1 MRPEKEDV
9 FKGDPAVIGKV
20 NLALP
25 SLDGQTSPSDLA
37 ECFHQA
43 SQSAEPGPGAVYS
56 FLSQLCTIGEVFDH
70 SVRPFAPMWQEEGRR
85 SLLPEDLSARDLK
98 WIAELATR
106 AAHPVLRARLFDLLW
121 VENRD
126 HAACAEA
133 ARHYLLR
140 AKLNDLPRKWHRA
153 VSSYQRA
160 LQLAATVGRGK
171 PLFREIA
178 DALLAAARDEAV
190 DHPSAR
196 ICQLMKLMLRQR
208 IGDPAEF
215 AARAAGLSDRCK
227 QSGHLEL
234 AQTYRNLEA
243 DWCHA
248 EGNEAGENAARLA
261 AAELMV
267 EIAEA
272 RLQRPA
278 GGAMSAS
285 SMLVD
290 AIEAMRRAGG
300 DPARVQ
306 QLRARLAELQ
316 RKSRSEMG
324 LFRHKFDITAA
335 VKASQ
340 ESVVGLP
347 FPEALVRFLLTVP
360 LVNPAKF
367 REEVLESSRQ
377 SPLTSFIGRTNVDEK
392 GRTVSHE
399 PGLFLKEGAEF
410 EAALEL
416 RMFSYAA
423 QATWGIRVSN
433 FITPARLQILNDH
446 QPSFNELFDTLVRNN
461 PFVPPGHEEIF
472 LRGIHAGFHGDFIVA
487 AHLLVPQVENS
498 LRHILEE
505 QGVDVSNLQS
515 DRTQPVKILSGL
527 LAMEPAK
534 KILGASLHWE
544 IRGHLLEKTG
554 FDFRNR
560 VAHGFVGD
568 AECRSSA
575 GVATWWLVLR
585 LCLHFAMTGGA
596 EYKDDDDTG

>member
-9 FKGDPAVIGKV
+9 FKGDPAIIGTV
-20 NLALP
+20 DLALP
-25 SLDGQTSPSDLA
+25 SLDDQTCPSDLA
-37 ECFHQA
+37 ECFHLA
-43 SQSAEPGPGAVYS
+43 SQTAEPGSGSVYS
-56 FLSQLCTIGEVFDH
+56 FLSQLCSIGEAFDN
-70 SVRPFAPMWQEEGRR
+70 SARPFAPMWQEEGRR
-85 SLLPEDLSARDLK
+85 SLLPEDLSSRDVK
-98 WIAELATR
+98 CIAELAART
-106 AAHPVLRARLFDLLW
+106 AHPVLRARLFDLLW

-126 HAACAEA
+126 HTACAEA
-133 ARHYLLR
+133 ARHYLVR
-140 AKLNDLPRKWHRA
+140 AKLNDLPRKWHRS

-160 LQLAATVGRGK
+160 LQLAGPLGRGK
-171 PLFREIA
+171 PLYEEA
-178 DALLAAARDEAV
+178 AEALMAAARDEAV

-196 ICQLMKLMLRQR
+196 VCQLMRLMLRQR
-208 IGDPAEF
+208 IGDRAEF
-215 AARAAGLSDRCK
+215 AGRAAGLSDGCRK
-227 QSGHLEL
+227 SGHLEL
-234 AQTYRNLEA
+234 AHTYRNLEA
-243 DWCHA
+243 DWRHA
-248 EGNEAGENAARLA
+248 EGNKAAEKSARLA

-290 AIEAMRRAGG
+290 AIETMRRAGG
-300 DPARVQ
+300 DPARVDE
-306 QLRARLAELQ
+306 LRVRLAELQ
-316 RKSRSEMG
+316 RKARSEMG
-324 LFRHKFDITAA
+324 VFRHKFDITAA

-340 ESVVGLP
+340 ESVAGLP
-347 FPEALVRFLLTVP
+347 FPEALLRFLLTVP
-360 LVNPAKF
+360 LINPVRL
-367 REEVLESSRQ
+367 REEVLESARQ
-377 SPLTSFIGRTNVDEK
+377 NPLMAFIGRTNVDEK

-399 PGLFLKEGAEF
+399 PGLFLKEGPEF

-416 RMFSYAA
+416 RMFSDAV
-423 QATWGIRVSN
+423 QATWAIRVSN
-433 FITPARLQILNDH
+433 FITPARLQIVNDH
-446 QPSFNELFDTLVRNN
+446 QPSFNELFDTLVRHN
-461 PFVPPGHEEIF
+461 PFVPPDHEETF

-527 LAMEPAK
+527 LAMEQAK
-534 KILGASLHWE
+534 NILGASLHWE
-544 IRGHLLEKTG
+544 IRGHLIEKAG

-568 AECRSSA
+568 AECGSAA

-585 LCLHFAMTGGA
+585 LCLHFAITGGA
-596 EYKDDDDTG
+596 QYKDEEPSA

>member
-9 FKGDPAVIGKV
+9 FKGDPAIIGTLD
-20 NLALP
+20 LALP
-25 SLDGQTSPSDLA
+25 SLEGQTLPSDLA

-43 SQSAEPGPGAVYS
+43 SQKAESGPGAVYS
-56 FLSQLCTIGEVFDH
+56 FLSQLCTIGEAFDH
-70 SVRPFAPMWQEEGRR
+70 SVRPFAPMWQDAGRR
-85 SLLPEDLSARDLK
+85 SLLPEDMSSRDLQCV
-98 WIAELATR
+98 AGLATR

-121 VENRD
+121 VEDRD
-126 HAACAEA
+126 HTACAEA
-133 ARHYLLR
+133 ARSYLGR
-140 AKLNDLPRKWHRA
+140 AKLNDVPRKWHLA

-160 LQLAATVGRGK
+160 LQLAGPLGRGK
-171 PLFREIA
+171 PLYQEA
-178 DALLAAARDEAV
+178 AEALMAAARDEAV

-196 ICQLMKLMLRQR
+196 VCQLMRLMLRQR
-208 IGDPAEF
+208 IGDQSEF
-215 AARAAGLSDRCK
+215 AARADTLSKRCK
-227 QSGHLEL
+227 QAGHLEL

-243 DWCHA
+243 DWRHT
-248 EGNEAGENAARLA
+248 EGNEAAEKSARIA

-267 EIAEA
+267 EIADA

-300 DPARVQ
+300 DPARVD
-306 QLRARLAELQ
+306 QLRARLSELQ
-316 RKSRSEMG
+316 RKSRAEMG

-335 VKASQ
+335 VNAAR
-340 ESVVGLP
+340 ESVAGLS
-347 FPEALVRFLLTVP
+347 FPDALLRFLLAVP
-360 LVNPAKF
+360 LVNPVKL
-367 REEVLESSRQ
+367 REEVLESARQ
-377 SPLTSFIGRTNVDEK
+377 NPLLAFLDKTNVDEK
-392 GRTVSHE
+392 GRTVTHE
-399 PGLFLKEGAEF
+399 PGLFRKEGPEF

-416 RMFSYAA
+416 RMFSYAV

-433 FITPARLQILNDH
+433 FIAPARLQILNDH
-446 QPSFNELFDTLVRNN
+446 QPSFDELFDTLVRNN
-461 PFVPPGHEEIF
+461 PFVPPSHEEIF

-498 LRHILEE
+498 LRHVLEE

-527 LAMEPAK
+527 LAMEPAMK
-534 KILGASLHWE
+534 VLGASLHWE

-568 AECRSSA
+568 AECSSVA

-585 LCLHFAMTGGA
+585 LCLHFAITGGTEYDDA
-596 EYKDDDDTG
+596 EPAD